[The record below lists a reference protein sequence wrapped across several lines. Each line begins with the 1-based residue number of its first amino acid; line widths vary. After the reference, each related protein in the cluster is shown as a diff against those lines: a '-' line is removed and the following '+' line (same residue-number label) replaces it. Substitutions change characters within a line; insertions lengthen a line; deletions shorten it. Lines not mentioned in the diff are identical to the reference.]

1 MDETTSNTV
10 GPLTS
15 AVFHILLV
23 LADGDAHGYA
33 IMHEVE
39 RLTGGRVRLGP
50 GTLYRSMYKMVL
62 DGLIEE
68 LTQGQGP
75 EDERR
80 LTYRITA
87 RGMATARAEAQRLQA
102 LVRLARRRGLLRE
115 HAELRPRSGS
125 SRS

>member
-1 MDETTSNTV
+1 MEEATSNTA

-33 IMHEVE
+33 VMHEVE

-50 GTLYRSMYKMVL
+50 GTLYRSMYNMVL

-68 LTQGQGP
+68 LGQGQGP
-75 EDERR
+75 GDERR

-87 RGMATARAEAQRLQA
+87 RGMATARAEAERLQA
-102 LVRLARRRGLLRE
+102 LVRLARKRGVIRD
-115 HAELRPRSGS
+115 AADPRPRS
-125 SRS
+125 RSTRS

>member
-1 MDETTSNTV
+1 MDEATSNTT

-33 IMHEVE
+33 IMLEVE

-68 LTQGQGP
+68 LGQGQGP

-80 LTYRITA
+80 LIYRITT
-87 RGMATARAEAQRLQA
+87 RGMATARAEAERLQA
-102 LVRLARRRGLLRE
+102 LVRLARKRGVLRDP
-115 HAELRPRSGS
+115 ADPRPRS
-125 SRS
+125 RSIRS